1 MAVLC
6 LQQQLTDL
14 NKFCC
19 DPHNFS
25 VLGTYCLAEFSVTPT
40 VYRHLLLEHHK
51 TQEVSPFCW
60 PSAHSLQEGI
70 LKLQMTKEQ
79 RKRAIRKFHSA
90 RVHEVRI
97 PSTTSQPPR
106 HDNPPVVSTPAT
118 TASSSAPTSQSLLCL
133 LKTWVW
139 CVFSHTMHWRNVE

>member
-51 TQEVSPFCW
+51 TKRSPHFVG
-60 PSAHSLQEGI
+60 PVLIHYR
-70 LKLQMTKEQ
+70 KE
-79 RKRAIRKFHSA
+79 F
-90 RVHEVRI
+90 
-97 PSTTSQPPR
+97 
-106 HDNPPVVSTPAT
+106 
-118 TASSSAPTSQSLLCL
+118 
-133 LKTWVW
+133 
-139 CVFSHTMHWRNVE
+139 